1 MIDVVVHGDA
11 ESVCDR
17 IHGIED
23 GIAEELFPQVVPD
36 VFGWVE
42 FRGIRRQGQEH
53 PVVRDLQS
61 ARTVARGAV
70 MDHQDEVVRK
80 RLSDMAREEG
90 HAGAVH
96 RREHEVSRSA
106 VPRTERPMGMGV
118 FPDDLFADDG
128 PDACPG
134 PASTGIVDP
143 SEPGFVLKEDP

>member
-1 MIDVVVHGDA
+1 MIGIVVHGDA
-11 ESVCDR
+11 EPVSDGV
-17 IHGIED
+17 HGIED
-23 GIAEELFPQVVPD
+23 GIAEEFFPQVVPD

-70 MDHQDEVVRK
+70 IDHEDEIVGERFT
-80 RLSDMAREEG
+80 DMAQKEG

-106 VPRTERPMGMGV
+106 VPRTERPIGIGV

-134 PASTGIVDP
+134 PTSTGIVDP

>member
-1 MIDVVVHGDA
+1 MIDVVIHGDA

-70 MDHQDEVVRK
+70 IDHEDEIVGERFTDMAQKEGHACSIHGGQDEVC
-80 RLSDMAREEG
+80 G
-90 HAGAVH
+90 G
-96 RREHEVSRSA
+96 A
-106 VPRTERPMGMGV
+106 VPRTERPIGIGV

-134 PASTGIVDP
+134 PASAGIVDA